1 MMFDTLGG
9 VPRAL
14 TYFSAV
20 IVAEFFIDQFFVR
33 QIVLPKAR
41 YFVLHVLFNSW
52 LTICVWHDAV
62 DALRAPETALLG
74 DRDNQGFADSAIVTT
89 AGISGFHIYHALF
102 FSGISTEDWI
112 HHVVS
117 CIIVPIVG
125 ICAPFG
131 KVVSISNLGMCGV
144 PGAIDYALLA
154 GVKYGVVDRV
164 TEKRVNSV
172 LNLIIRFPLQLL
184 ASYTFCVG
192 WSNGTLAKTTEM
204 GEKGWVQILM
214 SIAVALHTL
223 NAAYY
228 CQKVIG
234 NYHVVVAAQQYNLHA
249 D

>member
-1 MMFDTLGG
+1 MFDTMAG
-9 VPRAL
+9 VPHAL
-14 TYFSAV
+14 IYVLAV
-20 IVAEFFIDQFFVR
+20 IVAEFFIDQLCVR
-33 QIVLPKAR
+33 HIVLPKAR

-52 LTICVWHDAV
+52 LTISVWRDAV

-74 DRDNQGFADSAIVTT
+74 DTNNQGFADSAIVTT
-89 AGISGFHIYHALF
+89 AGISGFHVYHALF

-117 CIIVPIVG
+117 CIIVPVVG

-131 KVVSISNLGMCGV
+131 KVVSISNLGMCGL

-164 TEKRVNSV
+164 MEKRVNSV

-184 ASYTFCVG
+184 ASYAFCVG
-192 WSNGTLAKTTEM
+192 WSNGTLSKTTEM
-204 GEKGWVQILM
+204 GGERWVQIAM
-214 SIAVALHTL
+214 SIAVALHTF

-234 NYHVVVAAQQYNLHA
+234 NYHVVVAAQRHNVHA